1 LKKPSAG
8 GIEGKM
14 ILSYSEALKY
24 CSNNDGE
31 IKGALIGLRYSSN
44 LGLKNLKLEMDS
56 KVIVDMIKGSM
67 EV

>member
-1 LKKPSAG
+1 
-8 GIEGKM
+8 M